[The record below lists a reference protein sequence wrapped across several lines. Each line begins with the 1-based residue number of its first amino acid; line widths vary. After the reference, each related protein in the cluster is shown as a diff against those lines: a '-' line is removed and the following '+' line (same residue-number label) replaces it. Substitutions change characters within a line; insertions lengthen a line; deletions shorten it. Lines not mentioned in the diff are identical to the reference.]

1 MNAKK
6 FGSWED
12 AVQWLID
19 QPDQQQLVRDC
30 YYDQPLQGAAERYWK
45 SQEWQ
50 AIRSLMPE
58 GKGKALDIGAGQG
71 VSSYALA
78 KDGWDVV
85 ALEPDP
91 SDLVGTGAINRL
103 AEENGLQIRIAC
115 NAGEKIPCED
125 ASFDFILARQV
136 LHHANDLPQLCAEVF
151 RVLKPGGVFIAV
163 RDHVI
168 TSQEDLPKFLEIHP
182 LHKLYGGE
190 HAYQLREY
198 VNAIQVAGF
207 EITSLLRPFDSVIN
221 YAPYSLRTLAEEVE
235 NRLASFPGGHFL
247 AHMITARAIFP
258 LILMIMSRLD
268 KRPGRL
274 YSFVCRKK

>member
-19 QPDQQQLVRDC
+19 QPNQQQLVLDC
-30 YYDQPLQGAAERYWK
+30 YYDQPLQGAADRYWK

-58 GKGKALDIGAGQG
+58 QKGKALDIGAGQG
-71 VSSYALA
+71 ISSYALA
-78 KDGWDVV
+78 KDGWDVI

-103 AEENGLQIRIAC
+103 AEENQLQITITG
-115 NAGEKIPCED
+115 NAGEKIPFED
-125 ASFDFILARQV
+125 ASFDFVLARQV

-151 RVLKPGGVFIAV
+151 RVLKPGGMFIVA

-168 TSQEDLPKFLEIHP
+168 SSPGDLPKFLDIHP

-190 HAYQLREY
+190 HAYQLGEY
-198 VNAIQVAGF
+198 VDAIQAAGF
-207 EITSLLRPFDSVIN
+207 EVERVLRPFDSVIN
-221 YAPYSLRTLAEEVE
+221 YAPYNLTTIAEEIKA
-235 NRLASFPGGHFL
+235 RLGSVPAGRLMATIMTSRWL
-247 AHMITARAIFP
+247 LP
-258 LILMIMSRLD
+258 LTLKMMSRLD
-268 KRPGRL
+268 NRPGRL
-274 YSFVCRKK
+274 FSFVCRKK

>member
-19 QPDQQQLVRDC
+19 QPNQQQLVRDC
-30 YYDQPLQGAAERYWK
+30 YYDQPLQGAADRYWK

-58 GKGKALDIGAGQG
+58 KKGKALDIGAGHG
-71 VSSYALA
+71 ISSYALA

-91 SDLVGTGAINRL
+91 SNLVGTGAISRL
-103 AEENGLQIRIAC
+103 AEENQLQITTAR
-115 NAGEKIPCED
+115 NTGEKIPFD
-125 ASFDFILARQV
+125 ASSFDFVLARQV

-151 RVLKPGGVFIAV
+151 RILKPGGVFIAA

-168 TSQEDLPKFLEIHP
+168 SSQDDLPKFLEIHP

-190 HAYQLREY
+190 HAYQLGEY
-198 VNAIQVAGF
+198 VDAIQVAGF
-207 EITSLLRPFDSVIN
+207 EIERVLRPFDSVIN
-221 YAPYSLRTLAEEVE
+221 YAPYKLNTLAEAISE
-235 NRLASFPGGHFL
+235 RLANIPGGRLFARL
-247 AHMITARAIFP
+247 ITVPMVFP
-258 LILMIMSRLD
+258 LLLRIMSRLD
-268 KRPGRL
+268 NRPGRL
-274 YSFVCRKK
+274 FSFICYKR

>member
-19 QPDQQQLVRDC
+19 QPNQQQLVLDC
-30 YYDQPLQGAAERYWK
+30 YYDQPLQGAADRYWK

-58 GKGKALDIGAGQG
+58 QKGKALDIGAGQG
-71 VSSYALA
+71 ISSYALA
-78 KDGWDVV
+78 KDGWDVI

-103 AEENGLQIRIAC
+103 AEENQLQITITG
-115 NAGEKIPCED
+115 NAGEKIPFED
-125 ASFDFILARQV
+125 ASFDFVLARQV

-151 RVLKPGGVFIAV
+151 RVLKPGGMFIVA

-168 TSQEDLPKFLEIHP
+168 SSPGDLPKFLDIHP

-190 HAYQLREY
+190 HAYQLGEY
-198 VNAIQVAGF
+198 VDAIQAAGF
-207 EITSLLRPFDSVIN
+207 EVERVLRPFDSVQVICFSKVHLFQ
-221 YAPYSLRTLAEEVE
+221 YGYFASDYFTL
-235 NRLASFPGGHFL
+235 S
-247 AHMITARAIFP
+247 
-258 LILMIMSRLD
+258 
-268 KRPGRL
+268 
-274 YSFVCRKK
+274 